1 MDLHLNGKSVVVTGG
16 SAGIGKAAAMEFARE
31 GANVSVCGRT
41 MSRLEDMQKE
51 CAALGLSMDIYQTD
65 VSDPEALADMADR
78 IAKKQGGIDVWIN
91 NAGLTVNKP
100 ALEFTKEEYDH
111 IMNTDLYAV
120 FEGCRIAGRHMIRQG
135 RGGVILNA
143 SSYAS
148 KIPHTEGAV
157 YAAAKAGV
165 SSFTKTFAANFAPYG
180 IRVIAFIP
188 GMIETEISRD
198 SIRENRELYTQNVAL
213 GRLGMPEDLAKP
225 LVFLSSDACS
235 YITGVDIEI
244 SGGKYIVQNAR
255 YSWDHKN
262 FPDKA

>member
-1 MDLHLNGKSVVVTGG
+1 MDLHLEGKSVVITGG
-16 SAGIGKAAAMEFARE
+16 SAGIGKAAAIEFAKE
-31 GANVSVCGRT
+31 GAKVSICGRT
-41 MSRLEDMQKE
+41 LPRLEETQKE
-51 CAALGLSMDIYQTD
+51 CAAMGLSMDIYQTD
-65 VSDPEALADMADR
+65 VSDPEALSAMADSVV
-78 IAKKQGGIDVWIN
+78 KKHGAIDVWIN
-91 NAGLTVNKP
+91 NAGLTVNKA
-100 ALEFTKEEYDH
+100 ALEFTKEEYDL

-120 FEGCRIAGRHMIRQG
+120 FEGCRIAGRHMIKQG
-135 RGGVILNA
+135 KGGVILNA

-198 SIRENRELYTQNVAL
+198 AIRENRELYTQNVAL
-213 GRLGMPEDLAKP
+213 GRLGVPEDLAKP
-225 LVFLSSDACS
+225 LVFLASDACA

-244 SGGKYIVQNAR
+244 SGGKYVVQNAR
-255 YSWDHKN
+255 YSWNHMEPGSEK
-262 FPDKA
+262 

>member
-1 MDLHLNGKSVVVTGG
+1 MELHLKEKSVVITGG
-16 SAGIGKAAAMEFARE
+16 SAGIGKAAALEFARE
-31 GANVSVCGRT
+31 GARVSICGRT
-41 MSRLEDMQKE
+41 MSRLEETQKE
-51 CAALGLSMDIYQTD
+51 FAAEGFSVDIYQTD
-65 VSDPEALADMADR
+65 VSDPDALAAMADEV
-78 IAKKQGGIDVWIN
+78 AKKAGSIDVWIN

-100 ALEFTKEEYDH
+100 VLEFTKEEYDR

-120 FEGCRIAGRHMIRQG
+120 FEGCRIAGRHMIKQG
-135 RGGVILNA
+135 KGGVILNA

-148 KIPHTEGAV
+148 KIPHTEGAI

-198 SIRENRELYTQNVAL
+198 AIRENRQLYTQNVAL
-213 GRLGMPEDLAKP
+213 GRLGIPEDLAKP
-225 LVFLSSDACS
+225 LVFLASDACS

-244 SGGKYIVQNAR
+244 SGGKYAVQNSR
-255 YSWDHKN
+255 YSWDLVSAKE
-262 FPDKA
+262 K